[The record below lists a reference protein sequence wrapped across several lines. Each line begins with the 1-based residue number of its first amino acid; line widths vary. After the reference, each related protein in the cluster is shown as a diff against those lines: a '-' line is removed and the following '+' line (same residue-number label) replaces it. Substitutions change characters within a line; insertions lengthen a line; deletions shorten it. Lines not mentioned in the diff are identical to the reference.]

1 MKHIRLFMALLLLLI
16 SLSNVAQRR
25 IPNISV
31 AIGHRSQDSLAV
43 RNVNVGIMGRADT
56 LSGFQLQLLMA
67 STKNDAHGVQIGG
80 LFNAVGGRISGLQLS
95 GVSNIA
101 ASVRGIQ
108 LSGFSNILLTPLR
121 GMQISALT
129 NISMGVGRGIQFA
142 GIANISSGNVHG
154 VQAGTYNYT
163 DTLHGLQLGFINVA
177 QTHPRGMQV
186 GIINFTRDTQARKL
200 GLVNINP
207 QTDIDFLAFA
217 GNTSKLN
224 GALRFRNRST
234 YSIIGVGTHYMGLDS
249 KFSGTLFYRLG
260 QYFRLSPKW
269 TVSGDIGY
277 YHIETFE
284 RNSTDKPERLY
295 SLQAHVNIDYQINR
309 RLGAFASVGYGD
321 TRYYYHNEH
330 YRQRLIAQVGLSF
343 RYQRNKVDRSLNG
356 DPLTADTLQPGTD
369 ERMAL
374 PLKKRYWIA
383 AAEATGI
390 NALVFGFDRFIMNED
405 FAQVNIHT
413 IRNNFKT
420 GFVWDNDPFATN
432 LFAHPYHGNLYFNS
446 ARSNG
451 LSFWESMPYAIGG
464 SLMWEMLAE
473 CEPPAINDWM
483 ATSLGGTC
491 LGEITNR
498 ISRMILNDRTQGLG
512 RFLREAAAF
521 IVNPM
526 QGFNRLVR
534 GEAYRVRNKNYLY
547 HDFGQIPV
555 ELSLSFGNRYLAD
568 DGGLFRGEHNPY
580 VNVYLEYGDIF
591 SEETNKPYDY
601 FSANL
606 TLGLSGNQ
614 PLLNSA
620 HLIGRLWSAPV
631 VTGKRIK
638 TEFGIF
644 QHFNFY
650 NSMPVK
656 DGTSLTP
663 YRISEAVAFG
673 PGLVFR
679 FPAVANLSR
688 LEQRIFFD
696 GIMLGGSKSDYYNV
710 IDRDYNMGSGFSFKT
725 NTVMEFPRLLRMVL
739 NIDYYRIFTWKGY
752 ETKDLSSTDPLYYNV
767 QGDRSIASLMV
778 LNPMF
783 VFRLKDRFSAEM
795 SGSYFVRTTYYKY
808 HENVRANTFEIKVG
822 LVYRF

>member
-1 MKHIRLFMALLLLLI
+1 MKHIRLFAALLLLFLP
-16 SLSNVAQRR
+16 LSNGAQHR

-31 AIGHRSQDSLAV
+31 SIGHHSQDTLMT
-43 RNVNVGIMGRADT
+43 RNINVGIVGSTDT
-56 LSGFQLQLLMA
+56 LSGFQQQLLMA
-67 STKNDAHGVQIGG
+67 LTTGDACGIQIGG
-80 LFNAVGGRISGLQLS
+80 LFNAVRGRMTGLQVS

-101 ASVRGIQ
+101 ASVRGVQ
-108 LSGFSNILLTPLR
+108 LSGLSNILLTPLR
-121 GMQISALT
+121 GMQISTLT
-129 NISMGVGRGIQFA
+129 NISMGVGRGMQFA
-142 GIANISSGNVHG
+142 GIANINSGNMHG
-154 VQAGTYNYT
+154 VQAGAYNYT
-163 DTLHGLQLGFINVA
+163 DTLQGLQLGLINVS
-177 QTHPRGMQV
+177 QTHPHGMQI
-186 GIINFTRDTQARKL
+186 GIINFSRDTQARKF
-200 GLVNINP
+200 GFVNINP
-207 QTDIDFLAFA
+207 QTDIDFLVFA

-224 GALRFRNRST
+224 SALRFRNHTT
-234 YSIIGVGTHYMGLDS
+234 YSIVGIGTHYMGLDS
-249 KFSGTLFYRLG
+249 KFSGTIFYRLG

-269 TVSGDIGY
+269 TVSGDLGY
-277 YHIETFE
+277 FHIETFE
-284 RNSTDKPERLY
+284 KNSTEKPERLY
-295 SLQAHVNIDYQINR
+295 SLQTHINLDYQINR
-309 RLGAFASVGYGD
+309 RLGAFVSIGYGD
-321 TRYYYHNEH
+321 TCHYYHNEH
-330 YRQRLIAQVGLSF
+330 YRQGLIAQAGFSF
-343 RYQRNKVDRSLNG
+343 RYQRNRINRSLNG
-356 DPLTADTLQPGTD
+356 DPLTAEISQAGTD
-369 ERMAL
+369 GCMAL

-383 AAEATGI
+383 LAEATGI
-390 NALVFGFDRFIMNED
+390 NALVFSFDRFVMNED

-432 LFAHPYHGNLYFNS
+432 LFAHPYHGNLYFNA

-498 ISRMILNDRTQGLG
+498 ISRMILNDRTQGIG

-526 QGFNRLVR
+526 QGFNRLIR
-534 GEAYRVRNKNYLY
+534 GEAYRVRNKHYLY

-555 ELSLSFGNRYLAD
+555 EQSLSFGDRYLAD

-580 VNVYLEYGDIF
+580 VNVFLEYGDIF

-606 TLGLSGNQ
+606 TLGLSSNQ

-673 PGLVFR
+673 PG
-679 FPAVANLSR
+679 
-688 LEQRIFFD
+688 
-696 GIMLGGSKSDYYNV
+696 
-710 IDRDYNMGSGFSFKT
+710 
-725 NTVMEFPRLLRMVL
+725 
-739 NIDYYRIFTWKGY
+739 
-752 ETKDLSSTDPLYYNV
+752 
-767 QGDRSIASLMV
+767 
-778 LNPMF
+778 
-783 VFRLKDRFSAEM
+783 
-795 SGSYFVRTTYYKY
+795 SYFAFLPWLIYRVWSNVSSSMVFCSAALRAIITMLLTAITIWEVASVLKPAWLWSFPVCCAWCLIWIITVFLLGKDMKPKIFLLPIRCTTMC
-808 HENVRANTFEIKVG
+808 RATVP
-822 LVYRF
+822 